1 MVAAAFRRPE
11 LFHGLRPSERIFF
24 RYQAQLDGNLRQ
36 LLVQLAPFAHAQ
48 VREKILVT
56 PLHQL
61 FVAQAA
67 LAFALKRIPNIQI
80 GQKIG
85 LFVGKAFV
93 RFVGGFARFQRALA
107 RVLNRQRGH
116 NHQHF
121 GHASVFLRRQQH
133 AAHFRVDR
141 QARHLFADFSKLVAL
156 VYRAQLQQHLKAVVD
171 IAGIGRF

>member
-1 MVAAAFRRPE
+1 M
-11 LFHGLRPSERIFF
+11 
-24 RYQAQLDGNLRQ
+24 
-36 LLVQLAPFAHAQ
+36 
-48 VREKILVT
+48 
-56 PLHQL
+56 
-61 FVAQAA
+61 
-67 LAFALKRIPNIQI
+67 
-80 GQKIG
+80 
-85 LFVGKAFV
+85 

-133 AAHFRVDR
+133 TAHFRIYR